1 MLNRLKGRGERERER
16 ARYDVTYIFGSAGFF
31 VVLSDAGPGRWIDEN
46 IATVERRNEQQRS
59 EIFERCSLIAEFLQS
74 GTRITVVDVL
84 VGITRLVCN

>member
-16 ARYDVTYIFGSAGFF
+16 
-31 VVLSDAGPGRWIDEN
+31 DAGPGRWIDEN